1 MFFGSA
7 SKVSA
12 QQITHR
18 LFYTPNGQAMV
29 SVLLGFGLAIMFQRT
44 CKGAACVVLRAPP
57 SRDMDGKTFRN
68 GAGEGAGGD
77 ECYRYVPRAVP
88 CGAPGAPAPS
98 ASKTAE

>member
-18 LFYTPNGQAMV
+18 LFYTPNGQLMV

-44 CKGAACVVLRAPP
+44 CKGAACVVLRAPA
-57 SRDMDGKTFRN
+57 SREMDGKTFRN
-68 GAGEGAGGD
+68 GAGD

-88 CGAPGAPAPS
+88 CGGAPAG

>member
-44 CKGAACVVLRAPP
+44 CKGAACVVLRAPA
-57 SRDMDGKTFRN
+57 SREMDGKTFRN
-68 GAGEGAGGD
+68 GARD

>member
-18 LFYTPNGQAMV
+18 LFYTPNGQLMV

-44 CKGAACVVLRAPP
+44 CKGAACVVLRAPA
-57 SRDMDGKTFRN
+57 SREMDGKTFRN
-68 GAGEGAGGD
+68 GAGD

-88 CGAPGAPAPS
+88 CGAAPAG